1 MRRNS
6 TRSGMRL
13 YLADYHLACGNLEEA
28 EALINETGS
37 QADLLRERLCRR
49 LAQERGVS
57 FEEALQE
64 HLAEHR
70 AFWAD
75 YAGDGTIVDILRHAL
90 WPNAQADQT
99 AQRL

>member
-1 MRRNS
+1 MKAIVGRLRR
-6 TRSGMRL
+6 
-13 YLADYHLACGNLEEA
+13 LENHRFGAQGE
-28 EALINETGS
+28 EGPTL
-37 QADLLRERLCRR
+37 ADLLRERLCRQ

-57 FEEALQE
+57 FEEALRE
-64 HLAEHR
+64 HLAEQR